1 MSKEKRVVEELT
13 GKIEQY
19 ESDMSNWLEDAN
31 LYADLYC
38 IRPPKK
44 KGNTFSNPRLPE
56 FHRAVEALA
65 TTGVRMM
72 TAHDPYLD
80 VRVMDFDVPDEN
92 VYLVQKTLETQLRVS
107 QYKAYLTK
115 AFRSLIPF
123 GTVFVE
129 EPFEWV
135 ALNPFGRKIPVT
147 RFLPR
152 SILQMGFD
160 RSSIDIQFCDWIY
173 TNDIISKGRLEY
185 MAKNDAIQNAWI
197 KSNIDAA
204 LADNSAEM
212 NDFINNRLSSANY
225 NNMGSKD
232 MSSKE
237 IVTYQGKL
245 DTLND
250 GREYICCLI
259 NRKYLVKFVAN
270 PDQTGNR
277 NFRVAKWVDFE
288 AEPLGYGLGRL
299 LSRNHKAMDSNRQ
312 KTQDMLSFGTY
323 NMWIKSA
330 TAGINSQ
337 DLVVRP
343 NKIITAND
351 INGMKQLIT
360 DTSAALQGMKLE
372 EILKQDFRAASGATD
387 SLQAQVTEAT
397 ASEVSIVMN
406 EAMRRLSVYIENIAE
421 VLGRQHFER
430 MATNN
435 RMNIAE
441 PFIIS
446 TTNGPRKIYPKD
458 LNIDTDIQIRV
469 VTDKDYRPKRTEQ
482 LFKAIE
488 LVSSIR
494 QEGGEKYM
502 IDTMPLYREIA
513 RQLDVNPDSII
524 RPVDEAAQLAVANLQ
539 MKRMTNMQMPEAD
552 MMSALEEGPTGAST
566 QMLTT
571 PVGDVNASANQPMP
585 PVEPV

>member
-1 MSKEKRVVEELT
+1 MSKEKQVVQEIQF
-13 GKIEQY
+13 KIEDY
-19 ESDMSNWLEDAN
+19 ESDMSNWIEDAN
-31 LYADLYC
+31 LYADLYT

-44 KGNTFSNPRLPE
+44 KNNTFSNPRLPE
-56 FHRAVEALA
+56 MHRAVEALA

-135 ALNPFGRKIPVT
+135 ALNPFGRRIPVT

-160 RSSIDIQFCDWIY
+160 RSSIDIQFADWIY

-185 MAKNDAIQNAWI
+185 MAKNDAIQGAWI

-204 LADNSAEM
+204 LNDQSSEM
-212 NDFINNRLSSANY
+212 NDFITKRLDSANY
-225 NNMGSKD
+225 KNSGSK
-232 MSSKE
+232 SVESKE
-237 IVTYQGKL
+237 IITYQGKL
-245 DTLND
+245 DCLND
-250 GREYICCLI
+250 GREYICCLV

-277 NFRVAKWVDFE
+277 NFRIAKWVDFE

-299 LSRNHKAMDSNRQ
+299 LGKNHRAMDSNRQ

-372 EILKQDFRAASGATD
+372 EMLKQDFRAASGATD
-387 SLQAQVTEAT
+387 TLQAQVTEAT
-397 ASEVSIVMN
+397 ASEVGIVTN
-406 EAMRRLSVYIENIAE
+406 EAMRRLSVYVENIAE
-421 VLGRQHFER
+421 PLGRDHFSK
-430 MATNN
+430 MHQNN
-435 RMNIAE
+435 RMNLAE

-446 TTNGPRKIYPKD
+446 TEKGPRRVYPQD
-458 LNIDTDIQIRV
+458 LNIDVDINIKI
-469 VTDKDYRPKRTEQ
+469 VTDKDYRPKRTDQ

-488 LVSSIR
+488 LASSIR
-494 QEGGEKYM
+494 MSSPDKFV
-502 IDTMPLYREIA
+502 IDTIPLYREIA

-524 RPVDEAAQLAVANLQ
+524 RPVEEAAQLAVMDMQ
-539 MKRMTNMQMPEAD
+539 MKKMLNSPTIESMPIED
-552 MMSALEEGPTGAST
+552 MGPTGVST
-566 QMLTT
+566 EMQNT
-571 PVGDVNASANQPMP
+571 PVGPVNVSSNQELP
-585 PVEPV
+585 PTIV